1 VSLEPTPGARSLDEK
16 RALLAR
22 MLEKRAARPRTFPLS
37 FAQQRLWF
45 LDRIQP
51 GNPAY
56 NISTLAAVP
65 ASLDPRLLE
74 AAFEVVVRRHPALRT
89 TFALVEGQ
97 PVQVVSPE
105 PRFHLSVI
113 DLSDLEDEV
122 RRREMWSITAVFL
135 GLTFDLERGPLLY
148 ATYLRLRHGAEG
160 HASLGL
166 CMHHIISDGWSL
178 GVLLREVEV
187 VYGALLAGRPA
198 PLPELPIQ
206 YADYAQ
212 WQREQLQGTTWDR
225 LLGYWRP
232 TLAGVP
238 TVLDLPAD
246 RPRPPVQTSRGAGQP
261 FGAPALLA
269 ERLYGL
275 ARTAGAT
282 PFMLLLAAFQACLGR
297 HARQEDFCVGV
308 PVAGRDRRELEGLIG
323 FFANTLVLRA
333 RLAGNPSFRELL
345 ARTREAA
352 LGAFAHQDMPFEKLV
367 EVLQPER
374 DTSRTPLFQVSFVLQ
389 NVPTLSREQRFLA
402 VGTHIVNRPTAKF
415 DLTLDV
421 AETENG
427 LEGVLEYN
435 RDLFD
440 AVTVTRFGE
449 HLDRMLEGIA
459 AAPDTPLAD
468 LPWLSEAERHH
479 LLREEAV
486 ASASSEATLHGL
498 FASEARE
505 RPDAPALTCGAETL
519 TYGELRAR
527 AARLARFLRGL
538 EVGPEDRVA
547 LCLER
552 SADLVVA
559 ILGVL
564 GAGAAYL
571 PIDPAYPE
579 DRKAFLLEDSGAA
592 VLVAH
597 GETLGGQRPAGLRT
611 VLLKDPATAAA
622 IAAEPSEPLADAGG
636 AGPDNLAYVIY
647 TSGST
652 GRPKGVLIPHRN
664 AVRLFTATA
673 PWFGFGPRDVWTLF
687 HSSAFDFSVWEIWG
701 ALLHGGRLV
710 VVPYETSRSPAAFRE
725 LLAREGVTVL
735 SQTPSAF
742 LQLVRLEAERAE
754 PAAPLSLEWVIFG
767 GEALEPARLAPWVE
781 RHGGRPR
788 LVNMYGITETTVHVT
803 WRPIEAA
810 DLAGPQR
817 SPIGGAIPD
826 LTLRLLEPFERG
838 LGPVPA
844 GVSGEIHVGGAGLAR
859 GYLGRSALTAERFVP
874 DPFGTVPGARL
885 YRSGDLA
892 RRRGGETEYLGRVD
906 HQVKIRGF
914 RIELGEIESE
924 IGRHPQVR
932 QTVVRVE
939 GEGERRRLVAY
950 VVPAGGARPEPA
962 DLRGQLARRLPEYMI
977 PAAWV
982 LVPSLPLTANGK
994 IDHKALQSLGQAAQA
1009 VAAGAYQAPQSA
1021 LEQVVAEVWQGVLGV
1036 PRVGVRDN
1044 FFDLGGHSLLLV
1056 QVQSRLEERLGREVS
1071 MTDLLSNA
1079 SVEALARFLAGG
1091 GDAAEGPGESRTVS
1105 AGVAGAA
1112 GAAEPKARLLHLR
1125 RAGRSNS
1132 PEELEPS

>member
-1 VSLEPTPGARSLDEK
+1 
-16 RALLAR
+16 

-45 LDRIQP
+45 LDRIER

-56 NISTLAAVP
+56 NISTLAAAP

-74 AAFEVVVRRHPALRT
+74 AALMEVIRRHPSLRT
-89 TFALVEGQ
+89 TFSLVDGQ

-105 PRFHLSVI
+105 SGFRLAVI
-113 DLSDLEDEV
+113 DLSGLEDEV
-122 RRREMWSITAVFL
+122 RRWEMWAITTVFL
-135 GLTFDLERGPLLY
+135 GMTFDLERGPLLY
-148 ATYLRLRHGAEG
+148 ATYLRLREGSEG
-160 HASLGL
+160 HASIGL
-166 CMHHIISDGWSL
+166 CMHHIVSDGWSL

-187 VYGALLAGRPA
+187 LYGAFLAGRPA

-212 WQREQLQGTTWDR
+212 WQREQLQGATWDR
-225 LLGYWRP
+225 LLGYWRT

-238 TVLDLPAD
+238 MVLDLPAD
-246 RPRPPVQTSRGAGQP
+246 RPRPPVQTSRGAGQS
-261 FGAPALLA
+261 FGVTAVLA
-269 ERLYGL
+269 ERLYALG
-275 ARTAGAT
+275 REAGAT

-308 PVAGRDRRELEGLIG
+308 PVAGRGRRELEGLVG

-333 RLAGNPSFRELL
+333 RLAGNPGFRELL
-345 ARTREAA
+345 ARTRETA

-374 DTSRTPLFQVSFVLQ
+374 DTSRTPLFQTSFVLQ

-440 AVTVTRFGE
+440 ADTMIRFGK
-449 HLDRMLEGIA
+449 HLQRMLEGIA
-459 AAPDTPLAD
+459 AAPDTPLAE
-468 LPWLSEAERHH
+468 LPWLSAAELHQ
-479 LLREEAV
+479 LIREEVRA
-486 ASASSEATLHGL
+486 ATPPEATLYGL
-498 FASEARE
+498 FAEQADD

-519 TYGELRAR
+519 TYCELRGR
-527 AARLARFLRGL
+527 ADRLSHHLRRLG
-538 EVGPEDRVA
+538 VGPEDRVA

-552 SADLVVA
+552 STDLVVA

-564 GAGAAYL
+564 GSGAAYL
-571 PIDPAYPE
+571 PVDPSYPD

-592 VLVAH
+592 VLIGHRSAVE
-597 GETLGGQRPAGLRT
+597 GLGGAAAQVRT
-611 VLLKDPATAAA
+611 VLLDDPATAAA
-622 IAAEPSEPLADAGG
+622 IAAQSPEPLAGGGG
-636 AGPDNLAYVIY
+636 ASPDNLAYVIY

-664 AVRLFTATA
+664 AVRLFTVTA

-687 HSSAFDFSVWEIWG
+687 HSSAFDFSVWEVWG

-710 VVPYETSRSPAAFRE
+710 VVPYEVSRSPSAFRD
-725 LLAREGVTVL
+725 LLAQEGVTVL

-742 LQLVRLEAERAE
+742 LQLVRLEAERPE
-754 PAAPLSLEWVIFG
+754 PAAPLALEWVVFG

-781 RHGGRPR
+781 RHGDRPR
-788 LVNMYGITETTVHVT
+788 LINMYGITETTVHVT

-810 DLAGPQR
+810 DLGRPQR
-817 SPIGGAIPD
+817 SPIGAAIPD
-826 LTLRLLEPFERG
+826 LAVRLLEPFEHG
-838 LGPVPA
+838 LGPVPV
-844 GVSGEIHVGGAGLAR
+844 GVAGEIHVGGAGLAR
-859 GYLGRSALTAERFVP
+859 GYLGRPALTAERFVP
-874 DPFGTVPGARL
+874 DPFATEPGARL

-892 RRRGGETEYLGRVD
+892 RRRGREIEYLGRID

-914 RIELGEIESE
+914 RIELGEIEAE
-924 IGRHPQVR
+924 IGRHPRVR

-950 VVPAGGARPEPA
+950 VVPAAEAQPEPA
-962 DLRGQLARRLPEYMI
+962 DLRAHLARRLPDYMI
-977 PAAWV
+977 PAGWV
-982 LVPSLPLTANGK
+982 VVPSFPLTANGK
-994 IDHKALQSLGQAAQA
+994 IDHKALESLGQAAQA
-1009 VAAGAYQAPQSA
+1009 ASSGIYQAPQSA
-1021 LEQVVAEVWQGVLGV
+1021 LERMIAEVWQGVLGV

-1056 QVQSRLEERLGREVS
+1056 QVQSRLQERLGREVS
-1071 MTDLLSNA
+1071 MTDLLSHA

-1091 GDAAEGPGESRTVS
+1091 DGFAEDPAES
-1105 AGVAGAA
+1105 ALAA
-1112 GAAEPKARLLHLR
+1112 GGTEEPKARLLQMR
-1125 RAGRSNS
+1125 RAGRVNR

>member
-1 VSLEPTPGARSLDEK
+1 
-16 RALLAR
+16 
-22 MLEKRAARPRTFPLS
+22 
-37 FAQQRLWF
+37 
-45 LDRIQP
+45 
-51 GNPAY
+51 
-56 NISTLAAVP
+56 
-65 ASLDPRLLE
+65 
-74 AAFEVVVRRHPALRT
+74 
-89 TFALVEGQ
+89 
-97 PVQVVSPE
+97 
-105 PRFHLSVI
+105 
-113 DLSDLEDEV
+113 
-122 RRREMWSITAVFL
+122 
-135 GLTFDLERGPLLY
+135 
-148 ATYLRLRHGAEG
+148 
-160 HASLGL
+160 
-166 CMHHIISDGWSL
+166 
-178 GVLLREVEV
+178 
-187 VYGALLAGRPA
+187 
-198 PLPELPIQ
+198 
-206 YADYAQ
+206 
-212 WQREQLQGTTWDR
+212 
-225 LLGYWRP
+225 
-232 TLAGVP
+232 
-238 TVLDLPAD
+238 
-246 RPRPPVQTSRGAGQP
+246 
-261 FGAPALLA
+261 
-269 ERLYGL
+269 
-275 ARTAGAT
+275 
-282 PFMLLLAAFQACLGR
+282 
-297 HARQEDFCVGV
+297 
-308 PVAGRDRRELEGLIG
+308 
-323 FFANTLVLRA
+323 
-333 RLAGNPSFRELL
+333 
-345 ARTREAA
+345 
-352 LGAFAHQDMPFEKLV
+352 
-367 EVLQPER
+367 
-374 DTSRTPLFQVSFVLQ
+374 
-389 NVPTLSREQRFLA
+389 QRFLA

-440 AVTVTRFGE
+440 AVTVARFGE

-498 FASEARE
+498 FAAEARE
-505 RPDAPALTCGAETL
+505 RPDAPALTCGAATL

-538 EVGPEDRVA
+538 GVGPEDRVA

-597 GETLGGQRPAGLRT
+597 GEALGGQRPAGLRT
-611 VLLKDPATAAA
+611 VLLDDPATAAA
-622 IAAEPSEPLADAGG
+622 ITAEPSEPLADAGNAGG

-725 LLAREGVTVL
+725 MLAREGVTVL

-1091 GDAAEGPGESRTVS
+1091 DDGAEGPGESRTVS

-1112 GAAEPKARLLHLR
+1112 GGAEPKARLLHLR